1 MATAPEP
8 SRGGLPPSVTRRVCD
23 YIEGHLDEK
32 IRLDGLAALAGLSTD
47 HFARAFHQSVGA
59 PPHTYLLRRRLEQVE
74 QMLRETHAPLS
85 EIALAT
91 GFSDQSHLA
100 RHFRR
105 WAGMS
110 PRQVRWTEGNRIRT
124 T

>member
-1 MATAPEP
+1 MATAREP
-8 SRGGLPPSVTRRVCD
+8 SRGGLSPAITRRVCD

-32 IRLDGLAALAGLSTD
+32 IRLEGLAALAGFSTD

-59 PPHTYLLRRRLEQVE
+59 PPHTYLLRRRLEAVE
-74 QMLRETHAPLS
+74 YMLRETHAPLS

-100 RHFRR
+100 RHVRR

-110 PRQVRWTEGNRIRT
+110 PRQIRFAGAT
-124 T
+124 